1 MNIFALQT
9 DPYYAAIDHHDKHV
23 VKMPLEAAQMLCTT
37 HWIDTYLGY
46 VPRKLWKEELAILR
60 KCKHPENVTYAVAM
74 ANHPC
79 TIWTRSS
86 LDNYEWLFCY
96 ALALNE
102 EYGFRYGKSHKSVYA
117 VANSL
122 PNILHIPR
130 DGLTQFVQAMP
141 ESCKRADPVEAY
153 RLFYHKDKAPF
164 ASWKY
169 REKPYWWDETE
180 ANYDRRITA

>member
-1 MNIFALQT
+1 MNIFILDRDLDKCAE
-9 DPYYAAIDHHDKHV
+9 YHIDKHV

-153 RLFYHKDKAPF
+153 RFFYHKDKAPF